1 MELTSLTNE
10 ELLEQHKHYSKQVVI
25 YKTRQNS
32 LKILAN
38 SCYGGIGNPHFRFF
52 QKDIAEGI
60 TLTGQTLLKIVR
72 PTIDKYFKDRY
83 NQDNASIY
91 MDTDS
96 CYYSMKYV
104 VNKHV
109 PIGTAKDTIVT
120 FLDKYHKKNIQ
131 PLMIQS
137 TELIHTKFNAYL
149 PRLKFVRDV
158 IADVGIF
165 LAKKRYVLQ
174 ALDIEGTR
182 TSDKDKLKM
191 MGIDSVKSST
201 PKYCREKIKQSIE
214 KILNSPQEEF
224 IDYIELTKKE
234 FMQLPIE
241 DIASPRGIND
251 IQKYTE
257 SSITIDSFGGD
268 EDDSSITYKS
278 RAPMHVKA
286 SIYHNK
292 LVIEKNMTNKYQLIE
307 NGDKIKF
314 TYLKMPNPI
323 KNNAIAFDGKLP
335 KEFGLEQYV
344 DYETQWEKTFLN
356 SVKAITD
363 VISWKIEQDNSM
375 F

>member
-1 MELTSLTNE
+1 MELISLTNE

>member
-10 ELLEQHKHYSKQVVI
+10 ELLEQHKHFSKQVVI

-109 PIGTAKDTIVT
+109 PMGTAKDTIVT